1 MQDLWVWHLLGI
13 ALLAGVVGILVF
25 RGAIAHKVVHTKF
38 SEVFCWNRL
47 QQTGGGTVCG
57 LLAGCLVILPYAFD
71 ASRLQSYFDLILAVA
86 MTAVC
91 CVGVLEALNR
101 RVAMNETCV
110 GGVTWTGSVKQAE
123 WGGVTEVTF
132 HDFYGG
138 FFNIRGVGTTIFV
151 PVQIDRPLHALALLE
166 KNTPSAA
173 LKSAKR
179 GLAICRAVLD
189 P

>member
-38 SEVFCWNRL
+38 PEVFRWNRL
-47 QQTGGGTVCG
+47 QQTGGGIPCG
-57 LLAGCLVILPYAFD
+57 LLAACLVILPYAFD
-71 ASRLQSYFDLILAVA
+71 ATRLQSYFDLILAVA
-86 MTAVC
+86 MTSLC
-91 CVGVLEALNR
+91 CVGMLDALNR
-101 RVAMNETCV
+101 RVAMSDTCV
-110 GGVTWTGSVKQAE
+110 GAVTWAGSVKQGE

-138 FFNIRGVGTTIFV
+138 FFNIRVAGTTIFV
-151 PVQIDRPLHALALLE
+151 PVQIDRPLRALALLE
-166 KNTPSAA
+166 VNTPSAA

-179 GLAICRAVLD
+179 GLAICRAALD